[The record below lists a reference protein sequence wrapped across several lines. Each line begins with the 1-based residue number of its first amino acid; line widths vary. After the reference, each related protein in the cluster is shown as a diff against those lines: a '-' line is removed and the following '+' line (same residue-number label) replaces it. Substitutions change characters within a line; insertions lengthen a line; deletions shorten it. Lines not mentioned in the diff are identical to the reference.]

1 MSEDDGL
8 RMTDTLPYP
17 LRLEDAE
24 RDVVR
29 RIRGGDAD
37 AYRLLVERHQ
47 ARIHRLVGRV
57 LGPDHGDVDDVVQEV
72 FVKAFFSL
80 AKFREDAAFGTWITR
95 IAINRAR
102 DELKRQSGKVSLET
116 EPSEDAVAS
125 LRDRLASDE
134 PPDGAV
140 DEAREAALSSAVA
153 RTVAR
158 LPDRLRVV
166 VTLKDLEGNSYQ
178 EVARILSCSLG
189 TVKSRHARGRAR
201 LRQMLAPHVA
211 ELFGGPRTGRDQR
224 GQGGD
229 S

>member
-8 RMTDTLPYP
+8 RMTETLPYR
-17 LRLEDAE
+17 LTLEDTE

-29 RIRGGDAD
+29 RVRGGDAD

-47 ARIHRLVGRV
+47 ARIHRLVGRL

-80 AKFREDAAFGTWITR
+80 GKFREDAAFGTWITR

-102 DELKRQSGKVSLET
+102 DEIKRQSGKVSLDT
-116 EPSEDAVAS
+116 EPSEDAVDS
-125 LRDRLASDE
+125 LRDRLATDE
-134 PPDGAV
+134 QRDGEV
-140 DEAREAALSSAVA
+140 EEAREAEVSGVVA
-153 RTVAR
+153 GTVAR

-166 VTLKDLEGNSYQ
+166 VTLKDMEGNSYQ
-178 EVARILSCSLG
+178 EVARILNCSLG

-211 ELFGGPRTGRDQR
+211 ELFGARDGRGPG

>member
-1 MSEDDGL
+1 
-8 RMTDTLPYP
+8 MTETLPYR
-17 LRLEDAE
+17 LTLEDTE

-29 RIRGGDAD
+29 RVRGGDAD

-47 ARIHRLVGRV
+47 ARIHRLVGRL

-80 AKFREDAAFGTWITR
+80 GKFREDAAFGTWITR

-102 DELKRQSGKVSLET
+102 DELKRQSGKVSLDAD
-116 EPSEDAVAS
+116 PAEDAVES
-125 LRDRLASDE
+125 LRDRLATAE
-134 PPDGAV
+134 QPDGEV
-140 DEAREAALSSAVA
+140 DEAREAAVSGVVA

-166 VTLKDLEGNSYQ
+166 VTLKDMEGNSYQ
-178 EVARILSCSLG
+178 EVARILNCSLG

-211 ELFGGPRTGRDQR
+211 ELFGARDGQGQG

>member
-1 MSEDDGL
+1 
-8 RMTDTLPYP
+8 MTETLPYR
-17 LRLEDAE
+17 LTLEDTE

-29 RIRGGDAD
+29 RVRSGDAD

-47 ARIHRLVGRV
+47 ARIHRLVGKL

-80 AKFREDAAFGTWITR
+80 GKFREDAAFGTWITR

-102 DELKRQSGKVSLET
+102 DELKRQSGKVSLDT
-116 EPSEDAVAS
+116 EPAEDAVES
-125 LRDRLASDE
+125 LRDRLATDE
-134 PPDGAV
+134 QRDGEV
-140 DEAREAALSSAVA
+140 DEAREAAIGGVVA

-166 VTLKDLEGNSYQ
+166 VTLKDMEGNSYQ
-178 EVARILSCSLG
+178 EVAQILNCSLG

-211 ELFGGPRTGRDQR
+211 ELFDGPRGGQGQG